1 MLRSLPSSI
10 RSLSARTG
18 LPLGDLTVL
27 KSWESSEKEILNQIA
42 CRTRIT
48 DDYRFAFI
56 PVGYNLGFEDRFL
69 RGRPQAHGLPAI
81 DVLSRPCI
89 DLQDPAI
96 LMNRGEFKGASLDKI
111 TAKSQSG
118 GSVPDWYRNGK
129 YEMIDAYVRD
139 EATAFIEFFAWLL
152 KTMPDLRKQWDI
164 WNTTK
169 AARRLQDS

>member
-1 MLRSLPSSI
+1 MGTYYLDIETTGLDPRNAEIITIQYQELE
-10 RSLSARTG
+10 RRTG

-89 DLQDPAI
+89 DLQGPAI

-118 GSVPDWYRNGK
+118 GSVPDWVPERQ
-129 YEMIDAYVRD
+129 V
-139 EATAFIEFFAWLL
+139 
-152 KTMPDLRKQWDI
+152 
-164 WNTTK
+164 
-169 AARRLQDS
+169 